1 MAGDVLLGRARSVR
15 RLPTDAE
22 RRMWS
27 FLRDRR
33 PGEAKFRRQEP
44 MGRYIVDF
52 VCFDRR
58 LVIEVDGGQH
68 TESKADAARDAWLQD
83 RGFTVMRF
91 SNQDVL
97 RNSVGVQY
105 AIADALGL
113 GWLP

>member
-1 MAGDVLLGRARSVR
+1 
-15 RLPTDAE
+15 
-22 RRMWS
+22 
-27 FLRDRR
+27 
-33 PGEAKFRRQEP
+33 